1 MEATTNQTSSSFFFS
16 FSSIIY
22 YFQFKKKLCCCCC
35 CCFSHHHSISRLILP
50 QRLPWLARM
59 CTKFTTQEIGCKKN
73 YGINY

>member
-35 CCFSHHHSISRLILP
+35 CFSHHHSISPLILP